1 MTDENTY
8 WSTSVTSTT
17 ADQAPSAPVSVVT
30 KLAGPSQIQTLITTP
45 LSDGGSSITDYYIEW
60 CASSAFDDASTYSS
74 TTQTAS
80 SLDELTTGVLV
91 YEITSLTASNSYWV
105 RVSAINS
112 IGTGGTTMASSSVL
126 VAAKSGA
133 PATVSLSTATDQAT
147 PITDATLTWTA
158 PTSDGGAAI
167 SGYLVEYWED
177 GSTPEVQVATFE
189 STEYYQTDS
198 SGAYTYT
205 GTYREFKLTYA
216 PTTSIS
222 EESDLM
228 PASVHPYN
236 VRSSLM
242 NMGRD
247 GYSSNDV
254 IGNVEVSKT
263 TLANSGY
270 QWSITFL
277 DSINQGD
284 IVPLQISLSG
294 DDTSVSTSV
303 STLVEGRREFGNSE
317 EQIIELLSQGSTAL
331 SDLDGYFTLSFN
343 GTETQTAYLSVDA
356 TDAEVKRA
364 LEQLPSLRDVTVTR
378 STTTSATCNSVTC
391 SGYLWTVTF
400 TDKGNQPAIAIDTT
414 YVTST
419 STAVVATV
427 YDGDNSLS
435 SAGFKASA
443 AVPGEYAVGYNSRTV
458 SADTFTYTITGLV
471 PGSRYYA
478 SVSAINAYGIST
490 ATTPTA
496 SYVAP
501 PKQIPEPPS
510 NVALSVHAGSATTLD
525 VTYDTPDSDGGADIL
540 NYRIELDTGSD
551 FSNPIYSQ
559 VYCTPAN
566 THSVFQITTAGLTSD
581 PIVEG
586 YFTLQLDYNGNTY
599 TSTEIPYDAT
609 AELADETGVET
620 QIPGRTATYD
630 SSTTFTTSDIDDLIF
645 VGDRLRFR
653 DSSGN
658 VVTNYAEQYF
668 TVSVISTS
676 GGTSTVTIVG
686 SGSTTDFGTIT
697 SLNSD
702 IYRVIGGRGT
712 GTDSFVSCIEESN
725 PGIYNTNYWEIEHD
739 NYCDRSGTARTGKS
753 ATTYDRAESSGSV
766 QGKFEMIADALTLG
780 VDVDRDAPDS
790 LNGVT
795 WRVTF
800 LDNSPDG
807 ALNFDVTVATN
818 ALKTFSGAAASVT
831 VTELVEG
838 VDYTASCTGTQQVPV
853 SQALVS
859 GQYYYSR
866 VFAKNSVGYSL
877 PQVAASSEKPQ
888 VTPGAPTAVT
898 LSVVS
903 DSKLR
908 IEFNPPSS
916 DGGDDVTSY
925 LIEYS
930 TDSSFSSVT
939 QETFTY
945 LEGGSPFQK
954 TISDLTAGTF
964 YYFRVSAGNSQGYG
978 DTTASTPSSL
988 NPYTT
993 ADGPTNVYLRVTSA
1007 SMLTVSFDAPTSNGG
1022 DTITQYRI
1030 EWDTASG
1037 FNSALS
1043 APHKGFTDVDATLH
1057 SSHTIESLTQ
1067 GTSYYVRVFAIN
1079 SAGVGTS
1086 TTASPAYAAP
1096 ALQVP
1101 GKPHTLS
1108 AITGSSSG
1116 EIVLNWQYP
1125 RVPWHTLPCS
1135 GTVSSADDCPTE
1147 VGGGN
1152 PSSTGGSNIVE
1163 YQIQYNEQADF
1174 TGYDSGEFTTTGTT
1188 YTLDNLT
1195 PGRTY
1200 YMRVLARNAQGSGSY
1215 CAYTDADCIVG
1226 TTQVSATAAA

>member
-1 MTDENTY
+1 
-8 WSTSVTSTT
+8 
-17 ADQAPSAPVSVVT
+17 
-30 KLAGPSQIQTLITTP
+30 
-45 LSDGGSSITDYYIEW
+45 
-60 CASSAFDDASTYSS
+60 
-74 TTQTAS
+74 
-80 SLDELTTGVLV
+80 
-91 YEITSLTASNSYWV
+91 
-105 RVSAINS
+105 
-112 IGTGGTTMASSSVL
+112 
-126 VAAKSGA
+126 
-133 PATVSLSTATDQAT
+133 
-147 PITDATLTWTA
+147 
-158 PTSDGGAAI
+158 
-167 SGYLVEYWED
+167 
-177 GSTPEVQVATFE
+177 
-189 STEYYQTDS
+189 
-198 SGAYTYT
+198 
-205 GTYREFKLTYA
+205 
-216 PTTSIS
+216 
-222 EESDLM
+222 
-228 PASVHPYN
+228 
-236 VRSSLM
+236 
-242 NMGRD
+242 
-247 GYSSNDV
+247 
-254 IGNVEVSKT
+254 
-263 TLANSGY
+263 
-270 QWSITFL
+270 
-277 DSINQGD
+277 
-284 IVPLQISLSG
+284 
-294 DDTSVSTSV
+294 
-303 STLVEGRREFGNSE
+303 
-317 EQIIELLSQGSTAL
+317 
-331 SDLDGYFTLSFN
+331 
-343 GTETQTAYLSVDA
+343 
-356 TDAEVKRA
+356 
-364 LEQLPSLRDVTVTR
+364 
-378 STTTSATCNSVTC
+378 
-391 SGYLWTVTF
+391 
-400 TDKGNQPAIAIDTT
+400 
-414 YVTST
+414 
-419 STAVVATV
+419 
-427 YDGDNSLS
+427 
-435 SAGFKASA
+435 
-443 AVPGEYAVGYNSRTV
+443 
-458 SADTFTYTITGLV
+458 
-471 PGSRYYA
+471 
-478 SVSAINAYGIST
+478 
-490 ATTPTA
+490 
-496 SYVAP
+496 
-501 PKQIPEPPS
+501 
-510 NVALSVHAGSATTLD
+510 
-525 VTYDTPDSDGGADIL
+525 
-540 NYRIELDTGSD
+540 
-551 FSNPIYSQ
+551 
-559 VYCTPAN
+559 
-566 THSVFQITTAGLTSD
+566 
-581 PIVEG
+581 
-586 YFTLQLDYNGNTY
+586 
-599 TSTEIPYDAT
+599 
-609 AELADETGVET
+609 
-620 QIPGRTATYD
+620 
-630 SSTTFTTSDIDDLIF
+630 
-645 VGDRLRFR
+645 
-653 DSSGN
+653 
-658 VVTNYAEQYF
+658 
-668 TVSVISTS
+668 
-676 GGTSTVTIVG
+676 
-686 SGSTTDFGTIT
+686 
-697 SLNSD
+697 
-702 IYRVIGGRGT
+702 
-712 GTDSFVSCIEESN
+712 
-725 PGIYNTNYWEIEHD
+725 
-739 NYCDRSGTARTGKS
+739 
-753 ATTYDRAESSGSV
+753 
-766 QGKFEMIADALTLG
+766 
-780 VDVDRDAPDS
+780 
-790 LNGVT
+790 
-795 WRVTF
+795 
-800 LDNSPDG
+800 
-807 ALNFDVTVATN
+807 
-818 ALKTFSGAAASVT
+818 
-831 VTELVEG
+831 
-838 VDYTASCTGTQQVPV
+838 VPV

-859 GQYYYSR
+859 GQYYYAR